1 MFDSSMMDKLE
12 TLQIRLE
19 EILNELNEPAVAGDS
34 ARFQKLMR
42 IRQSCSRWWIRIRP
56 IRNVRRRSRTA

>member
-42 IRQSCSRWWIRIRP
+42 DQAELQP
-56 IRNVRRRSRTA
+56 VVDTYKA